1 MVRALASHQCGR
13 RFQVPASSPYIS
25 MRRMGWRIGRELVR
39 RGKRRGIGERD
50 SFRDSFRFS
59 PRSPPRSPPLLR
71 LPHRL
76 PYMGC
81 ICCWF
86 SLLLPEVLFGYIFQI
101 LIRVG
106 KVDKEPPCGCATSKG
121 YIQCSAGRFGLRIS
135 KSKQSS
141 PQVY

>member
-13 RFQVPASSPYIS
+13 RFQVPASSPYVS
-25 MRRMGWRIGRELVR
+25 MRRKGWRIGRELVGR
-39 RGKRRGIGERD
+39 EKRRGIGERD
-50 SFRDSFRFS
+50 SFRDS
-59 PRSPPRSPPLLR
+59 PRSPSLLR

-106 KVDKEPPCGCATSKG
+106 KVDKEPPCGCATSKR